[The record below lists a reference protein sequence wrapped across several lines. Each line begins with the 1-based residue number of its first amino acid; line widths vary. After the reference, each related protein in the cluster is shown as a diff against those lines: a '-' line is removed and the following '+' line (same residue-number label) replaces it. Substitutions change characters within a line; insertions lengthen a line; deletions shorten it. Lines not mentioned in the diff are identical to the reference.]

1 MKIFESDYKNSE
13 NKQTVLAFGNFDG
26 VHIGHCYLLNEA
38 KKYAA
43 ENGYLFGVYT
53 FVDSPKFR
61 LANHSILTDLQGRLS
76 FIDYR
81 VFPDFVYL
89 EKFDDVK
96 DMDPAEFVKYI
107 VLKFNVAACFCGEN
121 FSFGKYASG
130 SSQDLVSHMNQFG
143 RHTHVVSSLSHEGS
157 IVSSTL
163 IKTLLQEG
171 NVELASHL
179 LGSPYGF
186 TSKVIHGAHLGHT
199 LGFPTVN
206 QIIPKSL
213 VVPKYGVYATSVIVD
228 GTEYMGVT
236 NFGVKPT
243 VSSDETPVAETHIID
258 FEDNVYDKHVGIYFC
273 KRLRDE
279 KKFSS
284 LTELKKNIAE
294 NIVQTKNYFEE
305 YHE

>member
-1 MKIFESDYKNSE
+1 MEIYESDYIKTG
-13 NKQTVLAFGNFDG
+13 NKQAVLAFGNFDG

-38 KKYAA
+38 KKYAVD
-43 ENGYLFGVYT
+43 NGCLFGVYT

-76 FIDYR
+76 YIDYR
-81 VFPDFVYL
+81 VSPDFVYL

-96 DMDPAEFVKYI
+96 NMEPAEFVKYI
-107 VLKFNVAACFCGEN
+107 VSKFDVVACFCGEN
-121 FSFGKYASG
+121 FSFGKRASG
-130 SSQDLVSHMNQFG
+130 SSRELVSLMNSFG
-143 RHTHVVSSLSHEGS
+143 RDTHVVSALSHEGS
-157 IVSSTL
+157 VVSSTL

-171 NVELASHL
+171 NVELARFL

-186 TSKVIHGAHLGHT
+186 TSKVIHGARLGHT

-206 QIIPKSL
+206 QMIPKSL
-213 VVPKYGVYATSVIVD
+213 VVPKYGVYSTIVIVD
-228 GTEYMGVT
+228 GKEYMGVT

-243 VSSDETPVAETHIID
+243 VSSDKTPVAETFIID
-258 FEDNVYDKHVGIYFC
+258 FEDNIYDKYVGIYFC

-279 KKFSS
+279 RKFSS
-284 LTELKKNIAE
+284 LEELKKNIAE
-294 NIVQTKNYFEE
+294 NIVQTKAFFEE